1 MYDQFLLAKSAG
13 YDKSR
18 VLLLDNGEKGL
29 IHISEISKGYVK
41 DVTQYLRVGERVRV
55 KILDYDSVLNQCR
68 LSLKALQPTT
78 RSRHKTTRE
87 SKVPKMVIGFK
98 TLEDIM
104 NVSGIGEAAFNKIK
118 DSFDSQTHIAAQPP

>member
-1 MYDQFLLAKSAG
+1 MHSKVGEIREGCISGIQPYGAFVQ
-13 YDKSR
+13 
-18 VLLLDNGEKGL
+18 LDNGEKGL

-98 TLEDIM
+98 TLEEHLDEWI
-104 NVSGIGEAAFNKIK
+104 EQQNKE
-118 DSFDSQTHIAAQPP
+118 D

>member
-1 MYDQFLLAKSAG
+1 MHSKVGEIREGCISGIQPYGAF
-13 YDKSR
+13 
-18 VLLLDNGEKGL
+18 VLLDNGEKGL

-98 TLEDIM
+98 TLEEGQKVTFDITEGARGPQAA
-104 NVSGIGEAAFNKIK
+104 NVKVVTE
-118 DSFDSQTHIAAQPP
+118 